1 MHRPFAAAILFAFA
15 ALSAFAPALAAPL
28 PEKPEI
34 SSEKP
39 VYRSY
44 NKEIECLTAAIY
56 FEARGEPVRGQNMV
70 AQVVLN
76 RVESAY
82 YPDTVCDVVYQ
93 NAHRKNACQF
103 SFACDDLPDAF
114 AERPAHRMARKI
126 AIFAFNCDDACKA
139 SRGEIAQST
148 HYHADYV
155 APFWSKKLQKTGKVG
170 SHIFYFTAS
179 M

>member
-1 MHRPFAAAILFAFA
+1 MHRPVAAAIFFAFA
-15 ALSAFAPALAAPL
+15 ALSAFAPAHAAPL
-28 PEKPEI
+28 PQKPEI
-34 SSEKP
+34 ASDEP

-56 FEARGEPVRGQNMV
+56 FEARGEPVRGQIMV

-76 RVESAY
+76 RVDSAH

-103 SFACDDLPDAF
+103 SFACDDLADGF
-114 AERPAHRMARKI
+114 AEPSARRLARKI
-126 AIFAFNCDDACKA
+126 AVFAFNCDAACKA
-139 SRGEIAQST
+139 SRGQIARST

-155 APFWSKKLQKTGKVG
+155 APFWSTKLRKTGKVG

>member
-1 MHRPFAAAILFAFA
+1 MNRPFAAAILIAIA
-15 ALSAFAPALAAPL
+15 ALSAPARANAAPL

-34 SSEKP
+34 AADAPAS
-39 VYRSY
+39 RSY

-56 FEARGEPVRGQNMV
+56 FEAGGEPVRGQNMV

-76 RVESAY
+76 RVESRF
-82 YPDTVCDVVYQ
+82 YPDSVCDVVYQ
-93 NAHRKNACQF
+93 NAHRRNACQF
-103 SFACDDLPDAF
+103 SFACDDLTDEF
-114 AERPAHRMARKI
+114 SEPAAHAMARKI
-126 AIFAFNCDDACKA
+126 AVFAFNCDEDCKA

-170 SHIFYFTAS
+170 SHIFYYTAS

>member
-1 MHRPFAAAILFAFA
+1 MHRPFAAAIFFAFA
-15 ALSAFAPALAAPL
+15 AFSAFAPALAAPL
-28 PEKPEI
+28 AQKPEAT
-34 SSEKP
+34 SENP

-44 NKEIECLTAAIY
+44 RKEIKCLTAAIY
-56 FEARGEPVRGQNMV
+56 FEARGEPVRGQSMV
-70 AQVVLN
+70 AQVILN
-76 RVESAY
+76 RVDSAY

-103 SFACDDLPDAF
+103 SFACDDLPDEF
-114 AERPAHRMARKI
+114 AEWPARNLARKI
-126 AIFAFNCDDACKA
+126 AIFAFNCDEACKA

-155 APFWSKKLQKTGKVG
+155 APFWSRKLHKTGKVG